1 MHLNATLDSTFQGG
15 GRYQSFFMSLIKQI
29 EFNYR
34 WNALPY
40 FASQTLQRSVQH
52 KSIWR
57 RKLFRVN
64 GLCWLWFTH
73 TSTAKGRKKGRGKD
87 FTKNHLFCAGEV
99 PWFSVTALEHIS
111 RENLQSTV
119 STILNCYPPIALSTD
134 APSNRQ
140 LACCIFPLIFHIS
153 LWRDIIPDDYLS
165 VMVYDEKCSGLLM
178 WDVSVY
184 HFDGW
189 PPW

>member
-1 MHLNATLDSTFQGG
+1 MKRSCLLCFSDFTT
-15 GRYQSFFMSLIKQI
+15 QSVK
-29 EFNYR
+29 
-34 WNALPY
+34 
-40 FASQTLQRSVQH
+40 H
-52 KSIWR
+52 KSICR

-64 GLCWLWFTH
+64 G
-73 TSTAKGRKKGRGKD
+73 
-87 FTKNHLFCAGEV
+87 FCAFDLQTQSMVKKKRVKTERFPKIIV
-99 PWFSVTALEHIS
+99 LYWRAPLSSVTALEQIR

-119 STILNCYPPIALSTD
+119 STVLNCYPPITLSTD

-140 LACCIFPLIFHIS
+140 LVSCIFPLIFHIS
-153 LWRDIIPDDYLS
+153 LWRDIIPDDCLS